1 MQLSAN
7 PESPPPSLSSKLP
20 RLATIAILVISILP
34 ALLNLVGVDFGSNAP
49 PFEIEILGDLDPIEL
64 TDKLHR
70 TLSGSFT
77 HTILE
82 WSAFCAAIV
91 TAALAIA
98 HFSIFG
104 DVTTP
109 VLGVALFCA
118 GSMDAFH
125 TLAADRLIEAVA
137 DNRDLI
143 PFTWA
148 ICRLSNVVLTGLGVL
163 LFLGDRARRWRRN
176 TSLVVV
182 MSVGLGLLSYGVV
195 YLCATSESLPK
206 TTYPEAI
213 VTRPWDVLPLVLFVV
228 FSIWLYPRFYR
239 TYPSLF
245 SHALVISTV
254 PNAIVQL
261 HMAFGSQALFD
272 NHFNIAHFLKIV
284 AYAVPLFGLIL
295 DYVYTHRYAADVN
308 RSLNWQVAE
317 RQKALTAL
325 HDAQDELQEKN
336 ESLEGAIAK
345 LQTAQAQLVHTE
357 KMSGLGRVVGGVAHE
372 INNPLSFIYGN
383 AIHTHGQ
390 FRDLISLLDAYRAA
404 FPEATPEIHELS
416 DRIELDYIIEDI
428 PHALTSMKNGA
439 ERIRALVLSLRN
451 FSRLDESDIKV
462 VNLHDGL
469 DSTLMLLEGQLRDRV
484 QLVKQYGTLPP
495 VECCPSEL
503 NQVWM
508 NLLSNAIDA
517 VQGKLGRDGDDAPQ
531 ITVVTE
537 ALSADEVCLSVT
549 DNGCGMDDT
558 TRDRSFDPFF
568 TTKPVGKGTGLGL
581 SICDRIVEK
590 HCGRIS
596 VRSRLGDGTTFA
608 VTLAVRPFGGSR

>member
-1 MQLSAN
+1 MQLSAHS
-7 PESPPPSLSSKLP
+7 ESPPSSLSVKLP
-20 RLATIAILVISILP
+20 RFSTIIVLAISILP
-34 ALLNLVGVDFGSNAP
+34 SLLNLMGVDFGSNAP
-49 PFEIEILGDLDPIEL
+49 PFNPDIIGDLDPLEL
-64 TDKLHR
+64 TDQLHR

-82 WSAFCAAIV
+82 WSAFCAALV
-91 TAALAIA
+91 TAVLAIA
-98 HFSIFG
+98 HFTIFR

-163 LFLGDRARRWRRN
+163 LFLSDRARRWRRN
-176 TSLVVV
+176 ASLVVAI
-182 MSVGLGLLSYGVV
+182 SAGLALLSYGVV
-195 YLCATSESLPK
+195 HFCATSEILPK
-206 TTYPEAI
+206 TTYPNALI
-213 VTRPWDVLPLVLFVV
+213 TRPWDVLPLVLFVV
-228 FSIWLYPRFYR
+228 FGIWLYPRFYR

-245 SHALVISTV
+245 SHALVVSTV

-295 DYVYTHRYAADVN
+295 DYVYTHRHVAEVN
-308 RSLNWQVAE
+308 RSLNSEVSE
-317 RQKALTAL
+317 RQKALASLNAT
-325 HDAQDELQEKN
+325 QDELQEKN
-336 ESLEGAIAK
+336 TTLQTAIAK
-345 LQTAQAQLVHTE
+345 LQTTQAQLVHTE

-383 AIHTHGQ
+383 TIHLNDQ
-390 FRDLISLLDAYRAA
+390 FRDLLSLLDAYRLA
-404 FPEATPEIHELS
+404 FPEATPEIREIS
-416 DRIELDYIIEDI
+416 DRIEFEYLVEDI
-428 PHALTSMKNGA
+428 PYALNSMKNGA
-439 ERIRALVLSLRN
+439 ERIRALVVSLRN
-451 FSRLDESDIKV
+451 FSRLDESEIKV
-462 VNLHDGL
+462 VNLHEGL
-469 DSTLMLLEGQLRDRV
+469 DSTLILLEGQLRDRV

-508 NLLSNAIDA
+508 NLISNAIDA
-517 VQGKLGRDGDDAPQ
+517 VQENFMRENKATPQ
-531 ITVVTE
+531 ITIVTE
-537 ALSADEVCLSVT
+537 ALSKDRVRLSVM
-549 DNGCGMDDT
+549 DNGCGMDEA

-590 HCGRIS
+590 HCGTIS
-596 VRSRLGDGTTFA
+596 VRSRPGEGTTVA
-608 VTLAVRPFGGSR
+608 VTLAVTPFGRSH